1 MFRLAGECILIPL
14 GYKGQLLE
22 WICGIVNAILIIPPV
37 AVFSFS
43 MHLLSSSSPCNRFG
57 WLDKNITQLYLDIN
71 VELSIDWLGIFPSET
86 IYDAVIDR
94 VRDPIRV
101 Q

>member
-1 MFRLAGECILIPL
+1 MHRSECILIPL

-37 AVFSFS
+37 AIL
-43 MHLLSSSSPCNRFG
+43 HLLSSSSPCNRFG
-57 WLDKNITQLYLDIN
+57 WLDKNINQLYLDIN
-71 VELSIDWLGIFPSET
+71 VDFSIDWLGIFPSET